1 MDYKLS
7 ILFVALGLLIG
18 VGLGAVYSPSE
29 TVITEKIVEVPVIET
44 IEVPVEVLTYKN
56 HLDESVDLFLAELDE
71 DDELLTCEGYEFD
84 FDDVSLNR
92 LYDEYRVSF
101 DDEDKTVD
109 FTVKLKYKEDDRETC
124 RQTFDVSVFYEEDE
138 DAEVSY

>member
-92 LYDEYRVSF
+92 LYDEYQVSF